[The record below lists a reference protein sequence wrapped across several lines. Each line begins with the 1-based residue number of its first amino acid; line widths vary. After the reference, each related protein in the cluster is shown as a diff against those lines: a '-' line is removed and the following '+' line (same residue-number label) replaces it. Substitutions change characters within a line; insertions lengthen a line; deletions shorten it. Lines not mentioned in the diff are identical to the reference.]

1 MALIVLNL
9 VAPKFVTM
17 HEHLLNQLASEA
29 SVAYYTNLLIILG
42 GTGFL
47 PSLLDNWV
55 GCNYCKGLIWIN
67 ISWLNYLLERL
78 AVL

>member
-1 MALIVLNL
+1 MALIALNL
-9 VAPKFVTM
+9 VALKFVTM

-42 GTGFL
+42 GTGTL
-47 PSLLDNWV
+47 TNLLATCV
-55 GCNYCKGLIWIN
+55 GCNYCIGLIGIN